1 MCRNTAFDEFKPACP
16 GFRLNSGPPLLPV
29 APRKIRMEAVSVTSC
44 GSFPLR
50 VQAFVALGLSYFR
63 FAAIYAAPE
72 AELSSKLEP
81 RIKKKP
87 QAIPAAWLAIYFRFA
102 CRHPLF
108 SACLISVLRQYAAP
122 RQSFQA
128 SLDGH
133 IKIRRISPADSLQ
146 FISASRAGT
155 RCTRLALFP
164 LRGNKCC
171 ASAELSSKLGRTY
184 KNPQDF
190 SCG

>member
-81 RIKKKP
+81 RIKKK
-87 QAIPAAWLAIYFRFA
+87 AAGNPCGLA
-102 CRHPLF
+102 CN
-108 SACLISVLRQYAAP
+108 
-122 RQSFQA
+122 
-128 SLDGH
+128 
-133 IKIRRISPADSLQ
+133 
-146 FISASRAGT
+146 
-155 RCTRLALFP
+155 LFP
-164 LRGNKCC
+164 LRVQAPVVLGLPYFRLAAICC
-171 ASAELSSKLGRTY
+171 ASAELSSELGRTY